1 MSEITGNIAWSDD
14 LEIYFKTIGEQ
25 SNGLAWLH
33 KRAESH
39 YALRRNYLELP
50 VIILGVLNGATSV
63 GSGSL
68 FSDPKFAS
76 IAIGLVAILGAI
88 LSTISSYFKFSARA
102 EAHRMSSI
110 HFSKFYRFIAVQLG
124 LPREE
129 RLQAQDALRHI
140 KEENDRLLEISPL
153 IPESVIKEFK
163 SKFANLDISKPSD
176 ANGLDKIHIYN
187 PGETLS
193 NFASPLPTSKPQ
205 TMIDL
210 VNIPKPAIIS
220 LEEHSKKVKP

>member
-14 LEIYFKTIGEQ
+14 LEIYFKNLGEQ
-25 SNGLAWLH
+25 ANGLAWLH
-33 KRAESH
+33 KRAEAH

-76 IAIGLVAILGAI
+76 IGVGLVAILGAI
-88 LSTISSYFKFSARA
+88 LSTITSYFKFSARA

-110 HFSKFYRFIAVQLG
+110 HFAKFYRFIAVQLG

-129 RLQAQDALRHI
+129 RLQGQDALRHI

-153 IPESVIKEFK
+153 LPESVISEFK
-163 SKFANLDISKPSD
+163 NRFSKTNISKPSD
-176 ANGLDKIHIYN
+176 ANGLDEIHIYA

-193 NFASPLPTSKPQ
+193 NFASPMPTSKP
-205 TMIDL
+205 TTIDL
-210 VNIPKPAIIS
+210 NLPIPPIIS
-220 LEEHSKKVKP
+220 LEEVSKKPKA